1 MATFL
6 LLPPRELVE
15 HAVREFAS
23 RLLPGVWPP
32 DDLAELFVQRII
44 DAQPRASEV
53 HVIHRE
59 ELPEGDVL
67 VTLCEAFGAEPGD
80 RVVEFGPPR
89 LAAPAAIRST
99 VIPPSMSAMDAAR

>member
-15 HAVREFAS
+15 HAVREFAH

-32 DDLAELFVQRII
+32 DDLADLFINRII
-44 DAQPRASEV
+44 EAQPQASEV
-53 HVIHRE
+53 HVLHRE
-59 ELPEGDVL
+59 DLPEGDVIVSL
-67 VTLCEAFGAEPGD
+67 VEAFGGEPGD

-89 LAAPAAIRST
+89 SAVPAAIRST
-99 VIPPSMSAMDAAR
+99 VIPPSMSAADWAR

>member
-15 HAVREFAS
+15 HAVREFAQ

-32 DDLAELFVQRII
+32 DDLAEMFVNRII
-44 DAQPRASEV
+44 EAQPQASEV
-53 HVIHRE
+53 HVLHRE
-59 ELPEGDVL
+59 DLPDSDV
-67 VTLCEAFGAEPGD
+67 VVALCEAFGAEPGD

-89 LAAPAAIRST
+89 AAVPAAIRST
-99 VIPPSMSAMDAAR
+99 VIPAGISAVEAAR